1 MLHLKVFTNNGQQS
15 AVEKPWRDQKWN
27 EEYMSVMRQ
36 SLETYKPNRRPN
48 VGTANILLLGQIGA
62 GKSSFFNT
70 VNSIFRGKIT
80 SQACIGSFGH
90 SVTLKYRQYRIIY
103 RRFSLC
109 DTRGF
114 EEDAAVDAQELLFI
128 LDGNVPDRYQ
138 FNPMV
143 PFTYHTPGY
152 IKNPALENK
161 IHCVAFVIDG
171 STVDEMSD
179 KILKQLKD
187 LQITVNQ
194 RGLPQIVLLTKVDKI
209 CPDVNADVTKTFT
222 SSAVCSAV
230 EKVANIMGLPRA
242 RVFPVKNYENET
254 GLVVGINI
262 LVLEAMK
269 RCLDLADDFIEE
281 QV

>member
-27 EEYMSVMRQ
+27 EEHMGVMRQ
-36 SLETYKPNRRPN
+36 SLETYKPNRSQN
-48 VGTANILLLGQIGA
+48 VRTANILLLGQIGA

-90 SVTLKYRQYRIIY
+90 SVTLK
-103 RRFSLC
+103 
-109 DTRGF
+109 
-114 EEDAAVDAQELLFI
+114 
-128 LDGNVPDRYQ
+128 